1 MTADAGSSLVLG
13 PPEDGSETRAGRSAP
28 TRTRRR
34 RVRLRRR
41 ITVLCFLSPWIIGFL
56 AFIFYPMV
64 SSLYFSFTK
73 YDLLSQ
79 PTWVGLDN
87 YRFMFTSDDIFW
99 IAFRNTLWIVAI
111 LVPAQ
116 ILFGMATAWVLV
128 RPRTGSGVYRTL
140 FYLPAMVPTV
150 AAALGFLFV
159 LSPSGPVNHGL
170 ELLGVSKGSVPLWFI
185 DPSLTKPSLVLL
197 SLWAIG
203 NTMVIFL
210 AAMLDVPTQLYEAAA
225 IEGAGE
231 WAKFRHITLP
241 IVSPVIF
248 FSTVIGVI
256 YGFQFFTEA
265 YVVSTATSA
274 GEQASTSL
282 GSPDNSLMFYGT
294 WLYQQGFGYFHMGY
308 ASAMAWVLFVV
319 IMLCTFVLIKSSS
332 RWVHY
337 GGALR

>member
-1 MTADAGSSLVLG
+1 MIA
-13 PPEDGSETRAGRSAP
+13 
-28 TRTRRR
+28 
-34 RVRLRRR
+34 
-41 ITVLCFLSPWIIGFL
+41 
-56 AFIFYPMV
+56 
-64 SSLYFSFTK
+64 SLYFSFTK
-73 YDLLSQ
+73 YDLLGQ

-87 YRFMFTSDDIFW
+87 YKFMFTSDDIFW

-116 ILFGMATAWVLV
+116 ILFGMATAWILM
-128 RPRTGSGVYRTL
+128 RPHRGSGVYRTI
-140 FYLPAMVPTV
+140 YYVPAMVPTV

-159 LSPSGPVNHGL
+159 LSPDGPVNHAL
-170 ELLGVSKGSVPLWFI
+170 EFFGVPKGSAPLWFI
-185 DPSLTKPSLVLL
+185 NPSLTKPSLVLL
-197 SLWAIG
+197 SMWAIG

-210 AAMLDVPTQLYEAAA
+210 AAMLDVPVQLYEAAE

-241 IVSPVIF
+241 SISPVIF

-265 YVVSTATSA
+265 YVVSTASSA
-274 GEQASTSL
+274 SEQASTTL
-282 GSPDNSLMFYGT
+282 GAPDNSLMFYGT

-308 ASAMAWVLFVV
+308 ASAMAWVLFLI
-319 IMLCTFVLIKSSS
+319 IMLCTFVLIKSSN